1 MSSIFSSIK
10 RYFGSLKV
18 LPILNSVEDNEEDV
32 EKPENERSDPKE
44 KE

>member
-1 MSSIFSSIK
+1 MTKAWRKGKF
-10 RYFGSLKV
+10 
-18 LPILNSVEDNEEDV
+18 NHDDDDEDNEEDV